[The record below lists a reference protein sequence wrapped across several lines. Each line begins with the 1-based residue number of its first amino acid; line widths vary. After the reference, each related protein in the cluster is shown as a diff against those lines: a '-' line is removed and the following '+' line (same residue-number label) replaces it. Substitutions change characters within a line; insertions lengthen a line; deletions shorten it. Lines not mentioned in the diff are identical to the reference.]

1 MKILIYKWH
10 AYNYLDIEK
19 TFLSLGHSVESI
31 EQTLASY
38 DEDRAFET
46 RLTGILAEGGY
57 DMVFTVNYFGCISN
71 VCRRVM

>member
-38 DEDRAFET
+38 DEDR
-46 RLTGILAEGGY
+46 G
-57 DMVFTVNYFGCISN
+57 V
-71 VCRRVM
+71 